1 MICNCVHQLHTSV
14 FRLWEPV
21 DVLAAVATPDALLLV
36 DVLPVVLVQVQ
47 SVLNVQL
54 EFGHCLVWG
63 VLHARFPSFRAPD
76 PLSGLGCFSLPALVA
91 ELLLQS
97 TTGAQATKIGV
108 SREWLEDI
116 VCRVSVVEGTATA
129 KCVDAFTQ

>member
-1 MICNCVHQLHTSV
+1 MGC
-14 FRLWEPV
+14 P
-21 DVLAAVATPDALLLV
+21 
-36 DVLPVVLVQVQ
+36 
-47 SVLNVQL
+47 
-54 EFGHCLVWG
+54 
-63 VLHARFPSFRAPD
+63 ARQISFLSGSGSSFRTR
-76 PLSGLGCFSLPALVA
+76 LFSLPALVA

-97 TTGAQATKIGV
+97 TTGAQATRIGV